1 MSLATD
7 RLALAYLAKHEVQPP
22 EPLTQTFIGKTPT
35 QIVAALD
42 PALDFRSLRN
52 EIAVLERAHNA
63 QLMTRN
69 DASWPTSLARLGE
82 REPFALWVRGDLTL
96 LQRERIVTIDGAR
109 AATAYGEQIARD
121 LGADLA
127 QQGCIVVNGGAY
139 GIAGASL
146 RGAFDAGVDQGIVVM
161 ASGLDRLYPSGNKQ
175 LLERVAERGLLIS
188 EYWPGVPPTRWRFIQ
203 RSRLVAA
210 LSHAVAIVEAGRRSG
225 SLAVVA
231 EAQHLKIPVG
241 AFPGPITSAASVGTN
256 RFIRDGEA
264 RLLTSSGDV
273 LELLR
278 A

>member
-1 MSLATD
+1 MSRTTD
-7 RLALAYLAKHEVQPP
+7 RLALAYLSKHELQQSDSALLP
-22 EPLTQTFIGKTPT
+22 FIGRTPT

-42 PALDFRSLRN
+42 PSLDFDSLRD
-52 EIAVLERAHNA
+52 EIEGLEHTHDAR
-63 QLMTRN
+63 LITRV
-69 DASWPTSLARLGE
+69 DDTWPTTLARLGD
-82 REPFALWVRGDLTL
+82 REPFALWTKGNEGL
-96 LQRERIVTIDGAR
+96 LQHERIVTIDGAR

-231 EAQHLKIPVG
+231 EAQRLKIPVG